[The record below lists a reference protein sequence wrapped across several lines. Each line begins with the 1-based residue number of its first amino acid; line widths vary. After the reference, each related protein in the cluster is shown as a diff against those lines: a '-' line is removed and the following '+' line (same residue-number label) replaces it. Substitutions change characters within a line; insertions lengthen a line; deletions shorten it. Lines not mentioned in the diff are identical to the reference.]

1 MESETMI
8 AIVKE
13 RPAPG
18 LTLKRVPVPREL
30 GPHDV
35 LVKVKRASICG
46 TDVHIYNWD
55 AWSQERIRPPQID
68 GHEFTGE
75 VVSIGGDV
83 SSVKVGDSVVSETHI
98 PCQKCL
104 QCRTGK
110 MHICKNMQILGVHR
124 DGVFAE
130 YVRVPEVVL
139 WKVDPSIPLE
149 YASIM
154 EPFGNAIHTALV
166 TDLTGKNVLITG
178 AGPIGVM
185 AVAVAKVSGAA
196 QVIVSEIK
204 EFRKELA
211 RKMGADVIIDP
222 TKEDLTKKVK
232 AMTEDNGADVLLEM
246 SGNSTAFKQ
255 GLDSLT
261 NGAVVSL
268 LGVFPGE
275 LSFDING
282 LFTFK
287 GLTMYG
293 ITGRKMFETW
303 QVATQLLKNKRID
316 LSPVVT
322 HILPAE
328 KFEEGFDVMI
338 RGVSG
343 KVILEF

>member
-178 AGPIGVM
+178 AGPIGAM

-246 SGNSTAFKQ
+246 SGNTTAFKQ

-275 LSFDING
+275 LSFDIND

-322 HILPAE
+322 HVLPAE

>member
-1 MESETMI
+1 LESETMI

-322 HILPAE
+322 HVLPAE

>member
-18 LTLKRVPVPREL
+18 LTLKRVPVPRKL

-83 SSVKVGDSVVSETHI
+83 STVKVGDSVVSETHI

-178 AGPIGVM
+178 AGPIGAM

-246 SGNSTAFKQ
+246 SGNTTAFKQ

>member
-83 SSVKVGDSVVSETHI
+83 STVKVGDSVVSETHI

-178 AGPIGVM
+178 AGPIGAM

-338 RGVSG
+338 RGISG

>member
-1 MESETMI
+1 MV

-13 RPAPG
+13 KPG
-18 LTLKRVPVPREL
+18 IGFSLKRVPVPNEL

-55 AWSQERIRPPQID
+55 KWSQERIRPPQIG

-75 VVSIGGDV
+75 VVKTGKEVTSVSI
-83 SSVKVGDSVVSETHI
+83 GDSVVSETHI

-130 YVRVPEVVL
+130 YVRVPEIVL
-139 WKVDPSIPLE
+139 WKVDPSILPE

-154 EPFGNAIHTALV
+154 EPFGNAVHTALV

-185 AVAVAKVSGAA
+185 AVAVAKVAGAA

-204 EFRKELA
+204 EFRKDLA
-211 RKMGADVIIDP
+211 RKMGADIVIDP
-222 TKEDLTKKVK
+222 SEEDLPSRVR
-232 AMTEDNGADVLLEM
+232 ALTEDNGADVLLEM
-246 SGNSTAFKQ
+246 SGNSTAFIQ
-255 GLDSLT
+255 GLQSLT

-303 QVATQLLKNKRID
+303 QVATQLLKNSRID

-322 HILPAE
+322 HILPADR
-328 KFEEGFDVMI
+328 FEEGFDVMM
-338 RGVSG
+338 RGISG

>member
-1 MESETMI
+1 
-8 AIVKE
+8 
-13 RPAPG
+13 
-18 LTLKRVPVPREL
+18 
-30 GPHDV
+30 
-35 LVKVKRASICG
+35 
-46 TDVHIYNWD
+46 
-55 AWSQERIRPPQID
+55 
-68 GHEFTGE
+68 
-75 VVSIGGDV
+75 
-83 SSVKVGDSVVSETHI
+83 
-98 PCQKCL
+98 
-104 QCRTGK
+104 
-110 MHICKNMQILGVHR
+110 MQILGVHR

-246 SGNSTAFKQ
+246 SGNTTAFKQ

-322 HILPAE
+322 HVLPAE

>member
-1 MESETMI
+1 MI

-83 SSVKVGDSVVSETHI
+83 STVKVGDSVVSETHI

-130 YVRVPEVVL
+130 DVRVPEVVL

-178 AGPIGVM
+178 AGPIGAM

-246 SGNSTAFKQ
+246 SGNTTAFKQ

-275 LSFDING
+275 LSFDIND

-338 RGVSG
+338 RGISG

>member
-246 SGNSTAFKQ
+246 SGNTTAFKQ

-322 HILPAE
+322 HVLPAE

>member
-1 MESETMI
+1 MV

-13 RPAPG
+13 RREPG

-46 TDVHIYNWD
+46 TDLHIYDWD
-55 AWSQERIRPPQID
+55 KWSQERIRPPQIG

-75 VVSIGGDV
+75 VVDIGGEV
-83 SSVKVGDSVVSETHI
+83 SSVSVGDSVVSETHI

-104 QCRTGK
+104 QCKTGK
-110 MHICKNMQILGVHR
+110 MHICKDMEILGVHR

-139 WKVDPSIPLE
+139 WRVDPSIPLE

-196 QVIVSEIK
+196 QVIVTEIK
-204 EFRKELA
+204 EFRKGLA
-211 RKMGADVIIDP
+211 RKMGADTIIDP
-222 TKEDLTKKVK
+222 TKEDVPSRVRSI
-232 AMTEDNGADVLLEM
+232 TEENGADVFLEM
-246 SGNSTAFKQ
+246 SGNSTAFEQ
-255 GLDSLT
+255 GLRSLT
-261 NGAVVSL
+261 NGGVVSL
-268 LGVFPGE
+268 LGVFPGDV
-275 LSFDING
+275 SFDING

-328 KFEEGFDVMI
+328 RFEEGFDAMKKGI
-338 RGVSG
+338 SG
-343 KVILEF
+343 KVVLEF

>member
-1 MESETMI
+1 MI

-13 RPAPG
+13 SPGPG
-18 LTLKRVPVPREL
+18 LILKKVPVPGEP

-46 TDVHIYNWD
+46 TDIHIYKWD
-55 AWSQERIRPPQID
+55 EWSQKRIRPPQIG
-68 GHEFTGE
+68 GHEFTGQ
-75 VVSIGGDV
+75 VVKIGDNV
-83 SSVKVGDSVVSETHI
+83 TSVAVGDLVVSETHI

-130 YVRVPEVVL
+130 YVRVPEIVL
-139 WKVDPSIPLE
+139 WKVDPSILPE

-154 EPFGNAIHTALV
+154 EPFGNAVHTALV

-185 AVAVAKVSGAA
+185 AVAVAKVAGAA
-196 QVIVSEIK
+196 QVFVSEIK
-204 EFRKELA
+204 EFRKDLA
-211 RKMGADVIIDP
+211 RKMGADIVIDP
-222 TKEDLTKKVK
+222 TEEDLPSRVR
-232 AMTEDNGADVLLEM
+232 ALTEDNGADVLLEM
-246 SGNSTAFKQ
+246 SGNSTAFIQ
-255 GLDSLT
+255 GLQSLT

-303 QVATQLLKNKRID
+303 QVATQLLKNSRID

-322 HILPAE
+322 HILPADR
-328 KFEEGFDVMI
+328 FEEGFDVMK
-338 RGVSG
+338 RGISG

>member
-1 MESETMI
+1 MI

-83 SSVKVGDSVVSETHI
+83 STVKVGDSVVSETHI

-178 AGPIGVM
+178 AGPIGAM

-275 LSFDING
+275 LSFDIND

>member
-83 SSVKVGDSVVSETHI
+83 STVKVGDSVVSETHI

>member
-83 SSVKVGDSVVSETHI
+83 STVKVGDSVVSETHI

-178 AGPIGVM
+178 AGPIGAM

-246 SGNSTAFKQ
+246 SGNTTAFKQ

-275 LSFDING
+275 LSFDIND

>member
-83 SSVKVGDSVVSETHI
+83 STVKVGDSVVSETHI

-178 AGPIGVM
+178 AGPIGAM

-246 SGNSTAFKQ
+246 SGNTTAFKQ

>member
-1 MESETMI
+1 MI

-83 SSVKVGDSVVSETHI
+83 STVKVGDSVVSETHI

-246 SGNSTAFKQ
+246 SGNTTAFKQ

-275 LSFDING
+275 LSFDIND

-338 RGVSG
+338 RGISG

>member
-178 AGPIGVM
+178 AGPIGAM

-246 SGNSTAFKQ
+246 SGNTTAFKQ

-275 LSFDING
+275 LSFDIND

>member
-275 LSFDING
+275 LSFDIND

-322 HILPAE
+322 HVLPAE

>member
-83 SSVKVGDSVVSETHI
+83 STVKVGDSVVSETHI

-178 AGPIGVM
+178 AGPIGAM

-246 SGNSTAFKQ
+246 SGNTTAFKQ

-275 LSFDING
+275 LSFDIND

-338 RGVSG
+338 RGISG

>member
-1 MESETMI
+1 MI

>member
-83 SSVKVGDSVVSETHI
+83 STVKVGDSVVSETHI

-246 SGNSTAFKQ
+246 SGNTTAFKQ

-338 RGVSG
+338 RGISG

>member
-1 MESETMI
+1 MI

-246 SGNSTAFKQ
+246 SGNTTAFKQ

-322 HILPAE
+322 HVLPAE

>member
-83 SSVKVGDSVVSETHI
+83 STVKVGDSVVSETHI

-178 AGPIGVM
+178 AGPIGAM

-204 EFRKELA
+204 EFRKDLA
-211 RKMGADVIIDP
+211 RKMGADIVIDP
-222 TKEDLTKKVK
+222 SEEDLPSRVR
-232 AMTEDNGADVLLEM
+232 ALTEDNGADVLLEM
-246 SGNSTAFKQ
+246 SGNSTAFIQ
-255 GLDSLT
+255 GLQSLT

-303 QVATQLLKNKRID
+303 QVATQLLKNSRID

-322 HILPAE
+322 HILPADR
-328 KFEEGFDVMI
+328 FEEGFDVMM
-338 RGVSG
+338 RGISG

>member
-1 MESETMI
+1 MI

-178 AGPIGVM
+178 AGPIGAM

-246 SGNSTAFKQ
+246 SGNTTAFKQ

-275 LSFDING
+275 LSFDIND

>member
-1 MESETMI
+1 MI

-246 SGNSTAFKQ
+246 SGNTTAFKQ

-275 LSFDING
+275 LSFDIND

>member
-322 HILPAE
+322 HVLPAE

>member
-1 MESETMI
+1 MI

-178 AGPIGVM
+178 SKGIWRR
-185 AVAVAKVSGAA
+185 SGDC
-196 QVIVSEIK
+196 V
-204 EFRKELA
+204 
-211 RKMGADVIIDP
+211 
-222 TKEDLTKKVK
+222 
-232 AMTEDNGADVLLEM
+232 
-246 SGNSTAFKQ
+246 
-255 GLDSLT
+255 
-261 NGAVVSL
+261 
-268 LGVFPGE
+268 
-275 LSFDING
+275 
-282 LFTFK
+282 
-287 GLTMYG
+287 
-293 ITGRKMFETW
+293 
-303 QVATQLLKNKRID
+303 
-316 LSPVVT
+316 
-322 HILPAE
+322 
-328 KFEEGFDVMI
+328 
-338 RGVSG
+338 
-343 KVILEF
+343 

>member
-1 MESETMI
+1 MF

-13 RPAPG
+13 RPGPG
-18 LTLKRVPVPREL
+18 LEIKRVPVPGEL

-35 LVKVKRASICG
+35 LVRVKRASICG
-46 TDVHIYNWD
+46 TDLHIFNWD
-55 AWSQERIRPPQID
+55 EWSRKRIRPPQID

-75 VVSIGGDV
+75 VVKI
-83 SSVKVGDSVVSETHI
+83 GDSVTTVKTGDPVVAETHI

-104 QCRTGK
+104 QCKTGR
-110 MHICKNMQILGVHR
+110 MHICRDMEILGVHR

-130 YVRVPEVVL
+130 YVRVPEIVL

-154 EPFGNAIHTALV
+154 EPFGNAVHTALV

-178 AGPIGVM
+178 AGPIGAM
-185 AVAVAKVSGAA
+185 SVAVARASGASMI
-196 QVIVSEIK
+196 IVTEIR
-204 EFRKELA
+204 EFRKDLA

-222 TKEDLTKKVK
+222 LEENVPERVRSLTGG
-232 AMTEDNGADVLLEM
+232 DGADVLLEM
-246 SGNSTAFKQ
+246 SGNATAMKQ
-255 GLDSLT
+255 GLESLT
-261 NGAVVSL
+261 NGGIVSL

-275 LSFDING
+275 LQFDINS

-293 ITGRKMFETW
+293 ITGRRMFETW
-303 QVATQLLKNKRID
+303 QVANQLLKSKRVD
-316 LSPVVT
+316 LSAVVT
-322 HILPAE
+322 HSLPAE
-328 KFEEGFDVMI
+328 RFLEGFDLMEK
-338 RGVSG
+338 GTSG

>member
-83 SSVKVGDSVVSETHI
+83 STVKVGDSVVSETHI

-246 SGNSTAFKQ
+246 SGNTTAFKQ

-322 HILPAE
+322 HVLPAE